1 MTGEKVSCD
10 VLVVGGGVSGT
21 AAALAAARG
30 GTRAILAEKD
40 CFLGGVGYSGL
51 FQYMCGLYL
60 NGDAFPAETLNTGIV
75 REIVGLFRKASPQRT
90 IKKIGQ
96 VYVLP
101 YSRDDLRT
109 VLTNLCHNES
119 TLTVLH
125 NTTAVSAE
133 KENGIIMKATVNRSG
148 TLCDVFPRIV
158 IDCSGSG
165 ALSAMAGASFALS
178 PPEKLQLAG
187 FVIHVKGLSAQ
198 EDTLPIKVPY
208 YLAEGVREKIL
219 PPYVRYSAFTPG
231 DASDEGY
238 CKISIEGP
246 DSIEREQRAR
256 KDAAMVHGYLM
267 RTIPSFK
274 TSYIADSSQYVMDRE
289 SRRVIGEYTLNGED
303 VLNARKFH
311 DGIVKNAWPIEIWD
325 KEKGTVYQYIKSG
338 DYYEIPLRCLKVRD
352 IPNLLCAG
360 RCISVSS
367 EALGS
372 TRVMGTCI
380 ALGDHAG
387 RTAASMVMDRNH
399 LKNAKDYHQRG

>member
-1 MTGEKVSCD
+1 MREITGERLSCD

-21 AAALAAARG
+21 SAALAAARRG
-30 GTRAILAEKD
+30 VQVILVEKE

-75 REIVGLFRKASPQRT
+75 REIVGLFTKVSPQKAI
-90 IKKIGQ
+90 IKTGQ

-101 YSRDDLRT
+101 YSRDDLQT
-109 VLTNLCHNES
+109 VLTTLCQNES
-119 TLTVLH
+119 ALTVLH
-125 NTTAVSAE
+125 NTTAVSVE
-133 KENGIIMKATVNRSG
+133 KKTGIIIQVTVNRSG
-148 TLCDVFPRIV
+148 SLCDIFPRIV
-158 IDCSGSG
+158 VDCSGSG
-165 ALSAMAGASFALS
+165 SLSAMAGASFVLS
-178 PPEKLQLAG
+178 TPEKLQLAG
-187 FVIHVKGLSAQ
+187 FIIHLKGLSEQ
-198 EDTLPIKVPY
+198 EDTLSIKVPY
-208 YLAEGVREKIL
+208 YLAEGVRKKIL
-219 PPYVRYSAFTPG
+219 PSYVRYSAFTRG
-231 DASDEGY
+231 DEPDEGY

-256 KDAAMVHGYLM
+256 KDASRVHGYLM
-267 RTIPSFK
+267 KTIPSFK

-289 SRRVIGEYTLNGED
+289 SRRVIGEYTLTGED

-325 KEKGTVYQYIKSG
+325 KEKGTIYQYIKSD
-338 DYYEIPLRCLKVRD
+338 DYYEIPLRCLKVKD

-387 RTAASMVMDRNH
+387 RTAASIVMG
-399 LKNAKDYHQRG
+399 Q

>member
-30 GTRAILAEKD
+30 GARVILAEKER
-40 CFLGGVGYSGL
+40 FLGGIGYSGL

-75 REIVGLFRKASPQRT
+75 REIVGLFNKVTPQRT

-101 YSRDDLRT
+101 YSREDLRT
-109 VLTNLCHNES
+109 VLTALCHNES

-125 NTTAVSAE
+125 DATAVSVE
-133 KENGIIMKATVNRSG
+133 KENGVIMQVSINRSG
-148 TLCDVFPRIV
+148 TLHHIYPQVV

-165 ALSAMAGASFALS
+165 AVSAMAGASFALS

-187 FVIHVKGLSAQ
+187 FVIHVKGLSTQ
-198 EDTLPIKVPY
+198 EDTLSIKVPF
-208 YLAEGVREKIL
+208 YLAEGVRKKIL

-246 DSIEREQRAR
+246 DSIDREQRAR

-267 RTIPSFK
+267 RNIPSFK
-274 TSYIADSSQYVMDRE
+274 SSYIADSSQYVMDRE
-289 SRRVIGEYTLNGED
+289 SRRVVGEYTLTGED
-303 VLNARKFH
+303 ILLARKFH
-311 DGIVKNAWPIEIWD
+311 DGVVKNAWPIEIWD
-325 KEKGTVYQYIKSG
+325 REKGTIYQYIKSG

-387 RTAASMVMDRNH
+387 RTAAAMVMDQNH
-399 LKNAKDYHQRG
+399 LKHASGTS

>member
-1 MTGEKVSCD
+1 MTGENFSCD

-30 GTRAILAEKD
+30 GMQVILAEKER
-40 CFLGGVGYSGL
+40 FLGGVGYSGL

-75 REIVGLFRKASPQRT
+75 REIVGLFNKVSPQRT

-96 VYVLP
+96 IYVLP

-109 VLTNLCHNES
+109 VLADLCHNES

-125 NTTAVSAE
+125 NTTAASVE
-133 KENGIIMKATVNRSG
+133 KENGIIMQVTVNCSG
-148 TLCDVFPRIV
+148 TLHHIYPQVV

-178 PPEKLQLAG
+178 PPEKVQLAG
-187 FVIHVKGLSAQ
+187 FVIHIKGLTEQ
-198 EDTLPIKVPY
+198 EDTLSIKVPY
-208 YLAEGVREKIL
+208 YLAEGVRKKIL
-219 PPYVRYSAFTPG
+219 PPYMRYSAFTPG
-231 DASDEGY
+231 EGLDEGY

-256 KDAAMVHGYLM
+256 KDASMVHGYLI

-289 SRRVIGEYTLNGED
+289 SRRVIGEYTLTGED
-303 VLNARKFH
+303 V
-311 DGIVKNAWPIEIWD
+311 
-325 KEKGTVYQYIKSG
+325 
-338 DYYEIPLRCLKVRD
+338 
-352 IPNLLCAG
+352 
-360 RCISVSS
+360 
-367 EALGS
+367 
-372 TRVMGTCI
+372 
-380 ALGDHAG
+380 
-387 RTAASMVMDRNH
+387 
-399 LKNAKDYHQRG
+399 

>member
-30 GTRAILAEKD
+30 GARVILSEKER
-40 CFLGGVGYSGL
+40 FLGGVGYSGL

-75 REIVGLFRKASPQRT
+75 REIVGLFKKVSPQRT
-90 IKKIGQ
+90 IIKIGQ

-101 YSRDDLRT
+101 YSRDDLRA
-109 VLTNLCHNES
+109 VLTTLCHNES

-125 NTTAVSAE
+125 NTTAVSVE
-133 KENGIIMKATVNRSG
+133 KENGIIMQVTVNRSG
-148 TLCDVFPRIV
+148 TVHHIYPQVV

-178 PPEKLQLAG
+178 PSEKLQLAG
-187 FVIHVKGLSAQ
+187 FVIHVKGMSEQ
-198 EDTLPIKVPY
+198 EDMLSMKVPY
-208 YLAEGVREKIL
+208 YLAEGVRKKIL
-219 PPYVRYSAFTPG
+219 PPYMRYSAFSPG
-231 DASDEGY
+231 DEPDEGY

-256 KDAAMVHGYLM
+256 KDAARVHGYLM
-267 RTIPSFK
+267 STIPSFK

-289 SRRVIGEYTLNGED
+289 SRRVIGEYTLNAED
-303 VLNARKFH
+303 VLNAGKFH

-325 KEKGTVYQYIKSG
+325 KEKGTVYQYIQAG
-338 DYYEIPLRCLKVRD
+338 DYYEIPLRCLKVKD
-352 IPNLLCAG
+352 ITNLLCAG
-360 RCISVSS
+360 RCISVSR

-387 RTAASMVMDRNH
+387 RTAASMVMDQNY
-399 LKNAKDYHQRG
+399 LKHASGTS